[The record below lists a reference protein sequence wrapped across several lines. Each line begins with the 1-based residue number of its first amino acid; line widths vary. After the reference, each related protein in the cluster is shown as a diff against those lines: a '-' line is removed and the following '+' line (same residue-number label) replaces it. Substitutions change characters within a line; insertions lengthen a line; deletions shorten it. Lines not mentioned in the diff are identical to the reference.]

1 MRQPGHAI
9 RILSLLSLLLA
20 FHLMLVAQQASPAP
34 VKLTDADNNKS
45 VQFALGQ
52 RIEIRLSAN
61 PTTGYSW
68 LLQGFPGCLELANFS
83 YTSQG
88 KSMPGGGGTQTVEFL
103 AASPGEGELKIA
115 YRRPWEKSDVPAAKT
130 FSVKVTVSAK

>member
-45 VQFALGQ
+45 VQFAVGQ

-103 AASPGEGELKIA
+103 AWIPKFRVWFS
-115 YRRPWEKSDVPAAKT
+115 RRHLRKQGDETRCCGQFRPAR
-130 FSVKVTVSAK
+130 S

>member
-1 MRQPGHAI
+1 MLFAQPA
-9 RILSLLSLLLA
+9 L
-20 FHLMLVAQQASPAP
+20 PAP

-45 VQFALGQ
+45 VQLAVGQ
-52 RIEIRLSAN
+52 RIEIRLPAN

-83 YTSQG
+83 YASER
-88 KSMPGGGGTQTVEFL
+88 KSIPGAGGTQTVEFL
-103 AASPGEGELKIA
+103 AASPGEGDLKIV

-130 FSVKVTVSAK
+130 FSVKVTVLAK